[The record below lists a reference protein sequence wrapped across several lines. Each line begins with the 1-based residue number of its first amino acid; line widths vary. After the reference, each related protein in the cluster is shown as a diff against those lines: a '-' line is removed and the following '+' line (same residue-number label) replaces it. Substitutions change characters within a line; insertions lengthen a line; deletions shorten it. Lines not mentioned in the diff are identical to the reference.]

1 MLKRAEAQAKFAR
14 AKEEK
19 PPVEM
24 RTDVLSY
31 MVKLRSKSKTL
42 DRQEPKPAS
51 DLAPANKWEPP
62 QGYIPGTSKPAP
74 AVEEQAIQ
82 ASTSGASTLDDL
94 QETASDVTPSVDE
107 EESIVKRIKPA
118 AKSAETPATAA
129 EPEDPVARARLK
141 YEEDWKRRV
150 EQSKQS
156 RSDAQSRESR
166 DAAAWVNIFVKPLF
180 RGLGID
186 DKDKS

>member
-74 AVEEQAIQ
+74 AMEEQPIQ

-129 EPEDPVARARLK
+129 EPEDPIARARLK

-150 EQSKQS
+150 EQVLS
-156 RSDAQSRESR
+156 
-166 DAAAWVNIFVKPLF
+166 L
-180 RGLGID
+180 
-186 DKDKS
+186 